1 MNSLALLLILAC
13 ALLPLATWH
22 AARRHG
28 RREESRR
35 LIAVLDA
42 LSSHTPVAFVA
53 WEPRAGIVLWSAG
66 AQRLFEVDA
75 TRMLGQPLPAG
86 LDALHQAAAGLEGA
100 RPATR
105 LELRRANGATV
116 DAIVSFAGGGD
127 GVIVAAI
134 EDAVSSAA
142 NAHSAEVARAQ
153 RDALVREVHH
163 RIKNSLQ
170 GVTGLLRQHLSDKPL
185 LKPLLEAASAQ
196 VSAIAA
202 VHGLHG
208 EAKDGQINL
217 RMLMVRVA
225 ASVSG
230 IMHAPITVSD
240 RCAALERFSV
250 NEEESVPVAMVLNE
264 LIMNA
269 AKHRSR
275 SGVNGIVAID
285 AIAHAQRA
293 EILVSNPGFLPANFD
308 FSAGVSLGNG
318 LGLIRSLLPRRGASI
333 GLAEEGRRV
342 VATLALHAPDVL
354 SESTKDQEAIA

>member
-13 ALLPLATWH
+13 ALLPLVTWH
-22 AARRHG
+22 AARRRA
-28 RREESRR
+28 RRDESRR

-53 WEPRAGIVLWSAG
+53 WEPRGGIVLWSPG

-86 LDALHQAAAGLEGA
+86 LDALHQAAAGLDGA
-100 RPATR
+100 RPGTR

-127 GVIVAAI
+127 GLIVAAI

-185 LKPLLEAASAQ
+185 LKPLLEAPP
-196 VSAIAA
+196 
-202 VHGLHG
+202 
-208 EAKDGQINL
+208 
-217 RMLMVRVA
+217 R
-225 ASVSG
+225 
-230 IMHAPITVSD
+230 
-240 RCAALERFSV
+240 RCR
-250 NEEESVPVAMVLNE
+250 
-264 LIMNA
+264 
-269 AKHRSR
+269 RSR
-275 SGVNGIVAID
+275 RCMACT
-285 AIAHAQRA
+285 ARPRA
-293 EILVSNPGFLPANFD
+293 V
-308 FSAGVSLGNG
+308 
-318 LGLIRSLLPRRGASI
+318 RSICAC
-333 GLAEEGRRV
+333 
-342 VATLALHAPDVL
+342 
-354 SESTKDQEAIA
+354 